1 MLDIVLDALLDTA
14 KLLPFLFLTYL
25 LLEFI
30 EHKAAEKTTALAAKA
45 GKLGPAV
52 GGLLGAVPQCGFS
65 ASAASLY
72 AGGVISSG
80 TLIAIFISTSD
91 EMLPIMIS
99 EQVAAPRIIAIL
111 GIKVAAGIAVGFL
124 VDLIRCFYKKANHKE
139 QIAHICEE
147 EHCHCERGIFL
158 SSLIHTAQI
167 AFFIFVFS
175 FLIGVA
181 IHFIGEENLSAFAA
195 SAGIFTPLV
204 AGLVGLIPNC
214 ASSVV
219 LTQLFL
225 SGVISTGA
233 MLAGLIANSGV
244 GLLILFRVHKNWK
257 SNLLITATVY
267 GAGIVVGI
275 LFDLIGIVI

>member
-1 MLDIVLDALLDTA
+1 MIDILLDALLDTA

-25 LLEFI
+25 LLELI

-45 GKLGPAV
+45 GKFGPAV

-72 AGGVISSG
+72 AGGIISAG

-99 EQVAAPRIIAIL
+99 EKIAPSRILAIL
-111 GIKVAAGIAVGFL
+111 GIKVLCGIAVGFL
-124 VDLIRCFYKKANHKE
+124 VDGIRRFYQKPENKP
-139 QIAHICEE
+139 QIAHMCEE
-147 EHCHCERGIFL
+147 EHCHCEKGIFP
-158 SSLIHTAQI
+158 SSLLHTAQI
-167 AFFIFVFS
+167 AFFIFLFS
-175 FLIGVA
+175 LLIGTA
-181 IHFIGEENLSAFAA
+181 IHFIGEENLAAFAA
-195 SAGIFTPLV
+195 GAGIFTPLLS
-204 AGLVGLIPNC
+204 GIVGLIPNC

-233 MLAGLIANSGV
+233 MLAGLIANAGV
-244 GLLILFRVHKNWK
+244 GMLVLFRVHKK
-257 SNLLITATVY
+257 PKTDLLILFTVY
-267 GAGIVVGI
+267 GTGILIGI
-275 LFDLIGIVI
+275 LFDLFQIVI